1 MMSPEGFEKKAISKH
16 LDKLGCFYFKPA
28 MNGFGKSGVPDI
40 VVCLDGY
47 FIGIEVKRENKKPT
61 PIQERRMA
69 EIRKAGGVAFWGTA
83 AKVIFELE
91 EWRAKQIVSFA

>member
-1 MMSPEGFEKKAISKH
+1 MKTPEGYEKDDIDKH
-16 LDKLGCFYFKPA
+16 LEAIGAYVVKPTTF
-28 MNGFGKSGVPDI
+28 GYGKSGHSDRI
-40 VVCLDGY
+40 CCIDGC
-47 FIGIEVKRENKKPT
+47 FVGIEVKREGKKPT

-91 EWRAKQIVSFA
+91 EWRST

>member
-1 MMSPEGFEKKAISKH
+1 MKTPEGYEKDDICKH
-16 LDKLGCFYFKPA
+16 LDKLGCFYFKPS

-40 VVCLDGY
+40 VACIDGC
-47 FIGIEVKRENKKPT
+47 FVGIEVKRENKKPT

-91 EWRAKQIVSFA
+91 EWRGKRIVSFA